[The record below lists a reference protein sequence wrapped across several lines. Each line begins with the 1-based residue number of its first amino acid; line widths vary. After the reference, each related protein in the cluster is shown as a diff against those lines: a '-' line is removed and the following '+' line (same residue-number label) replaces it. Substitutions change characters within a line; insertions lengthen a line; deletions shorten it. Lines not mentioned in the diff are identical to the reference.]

1 MAVLV
6 ALSRQRGAQVTAQG
20 KVIVM
25 NRMSLLSAI
34 ILAASGAARAGEY
47 PAATFEAA
55 PKDESAQIAEQVE
68 LTGKLMALRYGAGAG
83 ETMARRAVHP
93 KAHGC
98 AKALFT
104 VNPDLPEKYRVGV
117 FATPGKSYP
126 AWIRY
131 SNATAVLAPDVN
143 DKKADSRGM
152 AIKLMGVEGETLL
165 DEPGGKTQDFL
176 LINQP
181 MFAFPDVAEYL
192 AFTRIQLDK
201 KDNAKEIF
209 PVFLTP
215 PTPQRLKI
223 LEIVTKVIQPTQ
235 LANPLDADY
244 FSGSPFLF
252 GKDHAAKFAARPR
265 NPAKP
270 SLTPENP
277 STDYLREALQR
288 SLASPDAR
296 PVVFDFQVQLRP
308 DGLQPLDPDYPIE
321 IANSEWKPKAD
332 GAATYQNVATI
343 VIDPQNIDTPLQA
356 TECEHLVFTPWHGL
370 KDHRPLG
377 GINRLRRDVYIASA
391 KRRAQTAE
399 PTGYPR
405 WPQ

>member
-1 MAVLV
+1 MA
-6 ALSRQRGAQVTAQG
+6 S
-20 KVIVM
+20 
-25 NRMSLLSAI
+25 
-34 ILAASGAARAGEY
+34 AGEF
-47 PAATFEAA
+47 PAATFESV
-55 PKDESAQIAEQVE
+55 PKDEAAEIAEQVA
-68 LTGKLMALRYGAGAG
+68 LTGKLMELRYGAGAG
-83 ETMARRAVHP
+83 ETLARRAVHP

-98 AKALFT
+98 VKARFT
-104 VNPDLPEKYRVGV
+104 VNPDLAEKYRIGV

-126 AWIRY
+126 AWIRF
-131 SNATAVLAPDVN
+131 SNATAVIAPDVN

-152 AIKLMGVEGETLL
+152 AIKLIGVEGETLL

-209 PVFLTP
+209 PVFLNP
-215 PTPQRLKI
+215 PTPERLKI
-223 LEIVTKVIQPTQ
+223 IGIVTKVIQPTQ

-252 GKDHAAKFAARPR
+252 GKDHAAKFAVRPR
-265 NPAKP
+265 NPANP
-270 SLTPENP
+270 SSTPENP

-288 SLASPDAR
+288 SLKGPDAR
-296 PVVFDFQVQLRP
+296 TVVFDFQVQLRP
-308 DGLQPLDPDYPIE
+308 NGLQPLDPDYPIE
-321 IANSEWKPKAD
+321 VANTEWKPRAD
-332 GAATYQNVATI
+332 GAASYQNVATI
-343 VIDPQNIDTPLQA
+343 VIEPQDIDNPLQT
-356 TECEHLVFTPWHGL
+356 TECEHLVLTPWHGL

-399 PTGYPR
+399 PTGFPR

>member
-1 MAVLV
+1 MTRSILTALLICV
-6 ALSRQRGAQVTAQG
+6 A
-20 KVIVM
+20 
-25 NRMSLLSAI
+25 
-34 ILAASGAARAGEY
+34 AAPWSTTTRAGEH
-47 PAATFEAA
+47 PATTFESI
-55 PKDESAQIAEQVE
+55 PKDEAAQIAEQVA
-68 LTGKLMALRYGAGAG
+68 LTGKLMELRYGAGAG

-98 AKALFT
+98 VKANFT
-104 VNPDLPEKYRVGV
+104 INPDLPETYRVGV
-117 FATPGKSYP
+117 FATPGKNYP
-126 AWIRY
+126 AWIRF
-131 SNATAVLAPDVN
+131 SNATAVIAPDVN

-192 AFTRIQLDK
+192 AFTRIQLEK

-244 FSGSPFLF
+244 FTGSPFLF

-265 NPAKP
+265 NPATP
-270 SLTPENP
+270 SPTPENP

-288 SLASPDAR
+288 SLKGPDAR

-321 IANSEWKPKAD
+321 VANTEWKPKAD
-332 GAATYQNVATI
+332 GTAGYQNVATI
-343 VIDPQNIDTPLQA
+343 VIDPQDIDNPLQA
-356 TECEHLVFTPWHGL
+356 TECEHLVLTPWHGL
-370 KDHRPLG
+370 KDHQPLG

-391 KRRAQTAE
+391 KRRTQTAE
-399 PTGYPR
+399 PTGFPR

>member
-1 MAVLV
+1 MTRSIFTALLISFSATPWAAMA
-6 ALSRQRGAQVTAQG
+6 
-20 KVIVM
+20 
-25 NRMSLLSAI
+25 N
-34 ILAASGAARAGEY
+34 AGEY
-47 PAATFEAA
+47 PATTLETV
-55 PKDESAQIAEQVE
+55 PKDEAAQIAEQVA
-68 LTGKLMALRYGAGAG
+68 LTGKLMELRYGAGAG

-98 AKALFT
+98 VKARFT
-104 VNPDLPEKYRVGV
+104 VNSDLPEKFRVGV

-126 AWIRY
+126 AWIRF
-131 SNATAVLAPDVN
+131 SNATAVIAPDVN

-152 AIKLMGVEGETLL
+152 AIKLLGVEGETLIE
-165 DEPGGKTQDFL
+165 EPGGKTQDFL

-201 KDNAKEIF
+201 KDNAKETF
-209 PVFLTP
+209 PVFLNP
-215 PTPQRLKI
+215 PTPERMKI
-223 LEIVTKVIQPTQ
+223 FQILTQVIQPTQ

-265 NPAKP
+265 NAAKP
-270 SLTPENP
+270 SLTPDNP
-277 STDYLREALQR
+277 STDYLREALQH
-288 SLASPDAR
+288 SLKGPEAR

-321 IANSEWKPKAD
+321 VANMEWKPKAD
-332 GAATYQNVATI
+332 GAASYQNVATI
-343 VIDPQNIDTPLQA
+343 VIDPQDIDNPLQA
-356 TECEHLVFTPWHGL
+356 TECEHLVLTPWHGL
-370 KDHRPLG
+370 KEHRPLG

-399 PTGYPR
+399 PTGFPR